1 MSDQAKPNFNFWKEL
16 RRRNVLRSLAIYAG
30 TAFIILEACNMLFP
44 RWDLPD
50 WTLDLIFWLL
60 VLGAV
65 INIFMAWV
73 FDITPEGVKKTKSA
87 ADVQESESPS
97 TSNSWK
103 VATYISVVV
112 IVALIIMNVIPFNRE
127 ARAGTIDS
135 LLILP
140 FDNFTGDDQL
150 DNMVAGMHSMLI
162 GDMGRID
169 RLRVIS
175 PTTSNVYK
183 DADMSIPEIAEEL
196 EVGAILDLDMMCMGD
211 TICFQA
217 KIITPFP
224 EEKVLW
230 TADFRE
236 EKGQVLNLYNRITK
250 QIAREVKVELS
261 PQVVQRLAESRTVD
275 PEALDAYLMGQFHRE
290 RLGPEDQDSAMKYF
304 QIAIEKDPD
313 WADPYIG
320 IARTWGVR
328 ASFRYASKADATQ
341 KRYEYLN
348 KALELDPNS
357 SNLHYLLAG
366 TATWTEWDWEKADKE
381 FTITMELNPSDA
393 LNRIYYAHYL
403 MIQHRTEEALDQ
415 ANLALELDP
424 MRPLV
429 LGLYG
434 VVMHFTGDHQSE
446 LYHLEKGISIDPSN
460 NFVMGNLAGAYRCT
474 GDTMQWFET
483 AKSRWRWP
491 KPNEKYSTYID
502 TVFQEQGVLGVNK
515 VRVKVYE
522 DYLAQGG
529 LISYIGLGKQYL
541 QLGNNDKGMD
551 YFEKAYEEKHGL
563 LSYISLYYHDYPELK
578 DNARYLALLKK
589 MKLPLPEE

>member
-1 MSDQAKPNFNFWKEL
+1 MSNNPDRLAHFWKEL

-44 RWDLPD
+44 RWGLPD
-50 WTLDLIFWLL
+50 WSIDLVFWLL

-73 FDITPEGVKKTKSA
+73 FDLTPEGVKKTKSA

-169 RLRVIS
+169 KLRVIS

-230 TADFRE
+230 IADFRE
-236 EKGQVLNLYNRITK
+236 EKGQILNLYNRITK

-261 PQVVQRLAESRTVD
+261 PQVIQRLAESRTVD
-275 PEALDAYLMGQFHRE
+275 PEALDAYLLAHFHRE
-290 RLGPEDQDSAMKYF
+290 RLGPDNQDSALKYF
-304 QIAIEKDPD
+304 QIAIEKDPE
-313 WADPYIG
+313 WADPYVG
-320 IARTWGVR
+320 LARVWGVR
-328 ASFRYASKADATQ
+328 SAFRYISVEEGNR
-341 KRYEYLN
+341 KRYEYQK

-357 SNLHYLLAG
+357 DKVHYLIAG
-366 TATWTEWDWEKADKE
+366 TATWTDWDWELADKE
-381 FTITMELNPSDA
+381 YAIAMKLNPNNA
-393 LNRIYYAHYL
+393 LSRMYYAHFL
-403 MIQHRTEEALDQ
+403 MIQHRTEEALKQ
-415 ANLALELDP
+415 AKQALELDP
-424 MRPLV
+424 MRPLS

-434 VVMHFTGDHQSE
+434 VVMHYTGDYQAA
-446 LYHLEKGISIDPSN
+446 LTHLEKGFSIDPEN
-460 NFVMGNLAGAYRCT
+460 GFVVGNLAVAYRCT
-474 GDTMQWFET
+474 GDTLHWFET
-483 AKSRWRWP
+483 AKSRWGWLDD
-491 KPNEKYSTYID
+491 KYYTYID
-502 TVFQEQGVLGVNK
+502 TVFQEKGVQGVIRA
-515 VRVKVYE
+515 RVKTYE
-522 DYLAQGG
+522 ELYAQGG
-529 LISYIGLGKQYL
+529 RISFNGLGKQYL
-541 QLGNNDKGMD
+541 QLGNYDKGMY

-578 DNARYLALLKK
+578 DNPRYLTLLKK